1 MTGEGRERWFV
12 RSAAT
17 CAHGRRYTDT
27 FLGDHPVSWTPLLC
41 VPFCVH
47 SPLQKLKMKSL
58 PTIGWKTDLYS
69 HPGKTLLNSH
79 LKRSA
84 NPFESEAAA
93 AATDPTIPLAE
104 RNICLQP
111 GLTLHARSLF
121 NHRAEPHRRRG
132 MTKDPQ
138 LLETPAGLACI
149 WGGAGDC
156 SVRRCPREG
165 AKKGRS

>member
-17 CAHGRRYTDT
+17 CAHGRRYTDA
-27 FLGDHPVSWTPLLC
+27 FLGDHPFSWTPLLC

-79 LKRSA
+79 LKRLA

-93 AATDPTIPLAE
+93 AAADPTIPLAE

-111 GLTLHARSLF
+111 GLTPRPAFIQPQGRATPQTGNDQGPSAPRGPGGSGLHLGWGWGLF
-121 NHRAEPHRRRG
+121 SATVPERRG
-132 MTKDPQ
+132 
-138 LLETPAGLACI
+138 
-149 WGGAGDC
+149 
-156 SVRRCPREG
+156 
-165 AKKGRS
+165 